1 VPAQASVLRSLAITA
16 LLCVLA
22 ELAAFAGLVIFD
34 IARGEWPLRAITR
47 RLHMHPLV
55 PKSVLMLGAFDPLV
69 AQRLEP
75 NSKIGN
81 VRVNRYG
88 FVANGPDDA
97 SLGRFPLKA
106 ENEIRIVML
115 GSSILAGSALR
126 SDESHTI
133 SAYLERSLNSGPKS
147 AQRYT
152 VLNFG
157 VNGGYSFSELR
168 TFFAQVIYLEPDIVV
183 ALDGW
188 SDAME
193 GAFNA
198 ERSGLRHG
206 LINWSELSY
215 RHNELFNRIAVR
227 RDGAPYVFTYIYL
240 ALRELGILGREA
252 TDHRQERYEGMPWYR
267 ISGDL
272 IADRK
277 VLEFVLPQNVEAMA
291 AYSNASGFCFIGY
304 LQPYADFA
312 RMVNEEEQAELDAYH
327 TAMANAGHT
336 HYARATYSPTMK
348 KYFSS
353 YKDAY
358 RRLSVKY
365 AGSKCARFFDIT
377 GLFEKTP
384 ERVYLDPS
392 HYNERGNE
400 IVAGRM
406 ADDIRR
412 VALR

>member
-1 VPAQASVLRSLAITA
+1 V

-22 ELAAFAGLVIFD
+22 ELAAFAGLTIFD
-34 IARGEWPLRAITR
+34 VVRGEDALRAIAR
-47 RLHMHPLV
+47 RVHMHPLA
-55 PKSVLMLGAFDPLV
+55 PKTVITLGAFDPV
-69 AQRLEP
+69 VGQRLEP
-75 NSKIGN
+75 GSKTGK
-81 VRVNRYG
+81 VRINKYG
-88 FVANGPDDA
+88 FIANGPDDA

-115 GSSILAGSALR
+115 GSSSLAGSALR

-133 SAYLERSLNSGPKS
+133 AAYLERSLNAGPTS
-147 AQRYT
+147 AKRYT

-193 GAFNA
+193 GAFDA

-206 LINWSELSY
+206 LVNWSELSY
-215 RHNELFNRIAVR
+215 RHNDLFNRIAAR
-227 RDGAPYVFTYIYL
+227 RDSAPYVFTYVYL
-240 ALRELGILGREA
+240 ALRELGVLGREA
-252 TDHRQERYEGMPWYR
+252 ADHRQERYEGIPWYR

-272 IADRK
+272 IVDRK
-277 VLEFVLPQNVEAMA
+277 GLEFVLPQNIGAMA
-291 AYSNASGFCFIGY
+291 AYSEASGFCFIGY
-304 LQPYADFA
+304 LQPYAELA
-312 RMVNEEEQAELDAYH
+312 RMVNTDEQAELDAFH
-327 TAMANAGHT
+327 TAMANAGYSHL
-336 HYARATYSPTMK
+336 ARAKFAPAMK
-348 KYFSS
+348 KYFLS
-353 YKDAY
+353 YRDAY
-358 RRLSVKY
+358 QRLSAKY
-365 AGSKCARFFDIT
+365 AGSKCSRFFDIT

-384 ERVYLDPS
+384 ERIYLDPS

-400 IVAGRM
+400 IIAGRM

-412 VALR
+412 LASR